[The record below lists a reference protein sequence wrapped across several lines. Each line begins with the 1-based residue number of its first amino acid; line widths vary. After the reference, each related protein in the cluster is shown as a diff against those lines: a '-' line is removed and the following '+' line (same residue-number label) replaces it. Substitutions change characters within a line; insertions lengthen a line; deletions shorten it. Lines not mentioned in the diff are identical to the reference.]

1 VCYAAAELRYKPG
14 RDKAELPPEPT
25 RGKTPVAL
33 LLALSRAI
41 DFVNLKIGLAARWL
55 ILVAVV
61 ISTANAIIRKA
72 FSVSS
77 NSWLEAQWFLFGAV
91 FMLCA
96 SYTLM
101 RNGHIRIDV
110 VVSNFSKR
118 TRDWIDVFGH
128 LFFLLPFCLL
138 MIVDSWPF
146 FLRSWEQNE
155 QSLNAGGLPLWPAK
169 FLVPAGFFLLAL
181 QGVSELIKRIA
192 VIRGEI
198 PEPYESGEGAH

>member
-1 VCYAAAELRYKPG
+1 MAP
-14 RDKAELPPEPT
+14 
-25 RGKTPVAL
+25 

-55 ILVAVV
+55 ILVAVL
-61 ISTANAIIRKA
+61 ISAANAIIRKA

-110 VVSNFSKR
+110 VVSHFSKR

-128 LFFLLPFCLL
+128 VFFLLPFCLL

>member
-1 VCYAAAELRYKPG
+1 MAP
-14 RDKAELPPEPT
+14 
-25 RGKTPVAL
+25 

-55 ILVAVV
+55 ILVAVL
-61 ISTANAIIRKA
+61 ISAINAIVRKA

-101 RNGHIRIDV
+101 RNGHIRIDI
-110 VVSNFSKR
+110 VVSHFSKR

-138 MIVDSWPF
+138 MIIDSWPF
-146 FLRSWEQNE
+146 FLRSWEINE
-155 QSLNAGGLPLWPAK
+155 QSLNAGGLPQWPAK
-169 FLVPAGFFLLAL
+169 FLVPLGFFFLTL
-181 QGVSELIKRIA
+181 QGFSELIKRVAIFTGRMEDPHEGSGGSHA
-192 VIRGEI
+192 ALAAEAERLLAEAEVPGSSKTVPGTRGE
-198 PEPYESGEGAH
+198 

>member
-1 VCYAAAELRYKPG
+1 MAP
-14 RDKAELPPEPT
+14 
-25 RGKTPVAL
+25 

-61 ISTANAIIRKA
+61 ISAANAIVRKA

-101 RNGHIRIDV
+101 RNGHIRIDI
-110 VVSNFSKR
+110 VVSHFSKR

-169 FLVPAGFFLLAL
+169 FLVPLGFFLLAL